1 MMFAQNLFYKKNFF
15 GFKKKKK
22 ERNKGMKGIEAWD
35 QTGKPRRER
44 PGGRHSYTALSLGA
58 CLRSEA
64 GNPKAGVGAFLSE
77 DRDP

>member
-15 GFKKKKK
+15 GLKKKK
-22 ERNKGMKGIEAWD
+22 ERNKGMKGIEARD

-44 PGGRHSYTALSLGA
+44 PDGRHSYTALSLGT

-64 GNPKAGVGAFLSE
+64 GNPRAGVGAFLSE

>member
-1 MMFAQNLFYKKNFF
+1 
-15 GFKKKKK
+15 
-22 ERNKGMKGIEAWD
+22 MKGIEARD

-44 PGGRHSYTALSLGA
+44 PDGRHSYTALSLGT

-64 GNPKAGVGAFLSE
+64 GNPRAGVGAFLSE